1 MVTCLY
7 HAFPSFNCRLCVA
20 YLRVAIINK
29 GPLVTVM
36 IRGMRRPDNARW
48 NKTSVSANNNS
59 GEHLVTSGKWICF
72 LLSIVVGSVRG

>member
-48 NKTSVSANNNS
+48 NKCLGQQQLGRAFSN
-59 GEHLVTSGKWICF
+59 
-72 LLSIVVGSVRG
+72 